1 MDKMKLAVMGIVFL
15 LLLCQ
20 SSWLYSD
27 ARKRSRSRYPW
38 IWAIWGLIQ
47 FPLPLI
53 FYWLIII
60 RRKKHE

>member
-1 MDKMKLAVMGIVFL
+1 MDKMKLWVMVIVFL

-27 ARKRSRSRYPW
+27 ARKRSRYPW

-47 FPLPLI
+47 FPMPLF
-53 FYWLIII
+53 FYWLIIL
-60 RRKKHE
+60 RRKKRK